1 MVDMS
6 ATSTRAGRIPRAQHQ
21 GLAERL
27 ASWILARSERRQD
40 EELERPGW
48 DLEARRD
55 RRAGAPGA
63 GDHHVVLP
71 PGGGLF

>member
-6 ATSTRAGRIPRAQHQ
+6 ATSTRTASIPKAHHH

-27 ASWILARSERRQD
+27 AIWILERSERRRA
-40 EELERPGW
+40 EELDRIGW
-48 DLEARRD
+48 DLEARCE
-55 RRAGAPGA
+55 RRVGAGAEH
-63 GDHHVVLP
+63 DHHVVLP